1 MSVSHLQECPNC
13 HRVDEW
19 ATKPMELGQME
30 KRSRRDAGY
39 LTVFGDCLSAAR
51 EWQPGPLTY
60 AREYEAAFRR

>member
-1 MSVSHLQECPNC
+1 
-13 HRVDEW
+13 
-19 ATKPMELGQME
+19 ME